1 MFVISQFV
9 VSHDV
14 ISFRDFSF
22 THRFILLFCRFS
34 ISHLVFFFSNFTRNG
49 FQPFVIH
56 PSSEELE
63 AIRLREAAVKRINSM
78 KYSGRHSHFG
88 GTFTLANVKGI
99 AEADAIVHKPLN
111 KIQGRSF
118 LGLSLLTYPLNDPM
132 NPQ

>member
-1 MFVISQFV
+1 MMSSHFVIFHSLIVSFFHFV
-9 VSHDV
+9 VSQFL
-14 ISFRDFSF
+14 ISS
-22 THRFILLFCRFS
+22 
-34 ISHLVFFFSNFTRNG
+34 FFSNFTRNG

-111 KIQGRSF
+111 KIQGRSC
-118 LGLSLLTYPLNDPM
+118 LGLLLMTYPLNDPM